1 MDQEVKFVYTLD
13 HSDVTNKAKDI
24 KQEIHQNAK
33 EVEKLGVTTDEFA
46 KTVNALM
53 SSFGKLTTAVDRNT
67 EAQKKTGEA
76 GKEAAEKE
84 KRGADAATQAIRR
97 TKEETDTLGGS
108 FGKLTKYAAGFFTLQ
123 AAQGF
128 IKKVFDARSEIQSLE
143 ASFETLVGDSGKAAE
158 LFGSIREFAVNTPME
173 MKDLASAAQTMMSFN
188 IPVEQVMENLKALGD
203 VSMGD
208 AQKFQSLSLAFSQMS
223 ATGKLMGQDLL
234 QMINA
239 GFNPLATMSEKTGKS
254 ISELKDEMSKGAI
267 SADMV
272 RQAFIDATSEG
283 GKFHG
288 MLEAQS
294 KTLRGQWSNL
304 QGAVSDALNSM
315 GEQSEGVMTT
325 AMEAATYLVKHWQE
339 VVKVLGVVA
348 ASYGTYK
355 AAVMAVTAVEKVQA
369 MSRLAHI
376 KGMTLMQ
383 LATDLLTKKTAALN
397 ATMLANP
404 YVLCATAIAGLVSA
418 LVLFTKHTNY
428 AEESQKKLNET
439 FAQTQAEIASEQ
451 KKIDDL
457 FDTLRK
463 AKKGTD
469 EYKTAKDNILS
480 QYGQYLNGLSS
491 EVSQLNNV
499 EAAYKA
505 VSRAARDAA
514 MARGMEAAM
523 QGAQDS
529 YNERY
534 SENYDK
540 IRAALAEEWGEDY
553 ATRTMRT
560 LQRELQV
567 NGRISDKNK
576 QALKNGFR
584 GTANYGNIETWVSS
598 LNNNE
603 RDFNESRRLARE
615 KFGNPESPEK
625 TVSDAK
631 AETKRTK
638 SVVEEEKKKA
648 QAELDSLTV
657 QEAAGK
663 KGAALRKKIASY
675 DEELKSYSASGDK
688 KAAAAA
694 TKADTDARRQAEE
707 AARKRQQQYDVRQKA
722 EERNAEQDAATQ
734 DAVKKA
740 WIAKIEDDGERERAE
755 EDEQHRLNKEA
766 IKKRADEMKKAR
778 LDAARAEWESV
789 NTDKTKVWADT
800 ETAKKG
806 LSAIA
811 LSKAEQEQIDAE
823 WAEEESRWR
832 RVLNGR
838 REAEEEAMRSYLK
851 QYGDYEQQRQAISEE
866 YDKKIR
872 DAKTEG
878 DRLMLSQQKDEELRQ
893 VDERFGL
900 ATQAMSDLFADASKK
915 SVGAIQQ
922 IIDKYDAL
930 VRYMEGH
937 KGTASRDDLLAL
949 GFTDEDIQRI
959 LRGDVSIKELT
970 DRLKALK
977 EELKQKSPYQSF
989 TANMDEAIK
998 KIKEAKTTA
1007 EKANAFGTLAASIQ
1021 DFLPAVKEFGSALSN
1036 IFGKDDSQFASAIDG
1051 LDGMMT
1057 AGQGVAQMMSG
1068 DIVGGAMAA
1077 VQGVSQVVDALD
1089 GMFGADYSS
1098 YNALVEQYDRL
1109 IGVWDTLIDR
1119 KSEYI
1124 DMSYG
1129 AETIRVG
1136 REALDLIEK
1145 QAEAYRTLGRER
1157 LNAGASAGSHSIG
1170 RRLSQNT
1177 DSDDWASIA
1186 QSLGWSEEYA
1196 KDFIGT
1202 SRMTGL
1208 FDLTA
1213 EQIRKLQEG
1222 NQVWWA
1228 KMDDDVRKYLESI
1241 IDNEEKWKATQA
1253 QIREQLTTTTE
1264 ENVFSG
1270 FLDDLYSLADGSE
1283 DVFDNI
1289 ADNWQQMVNKMVV
1302 NNLVG
1307 QKFQESLKGWYKNLS
1322 DAMKKR
1328 TESGDNATFKNELDR
1343 LQGEYSDY
1351 VRQAQE
1357 EIELF
1362 RNMGVIGSASASAQ
1376 EQSASV
1382 SAMERITTDQAEE
1395 IIGRLNAG
1403 QIIWQQHK
1411 DLSSQILLTL
1421 TSMNEIVSGGGRSL
1435 GEMVTLMQTA
1445 NGHLASIVSQNKK
1458 IYDDFGLKLDTLT
1471 NEIKNSYA

>member
-46 KTVNALM
+46 KTVNELM
-53 SSFGKLTTAVDRNT
+53 SAFGKLTTAVDKNT

-143 ASFETLVGDSGKAAE
+143 ASFDTLVGDSGKAAE

-203 VSMGD
+203 ISMGD
-208 AQKFQSLSLAFSQMS
+208 AQKFQSLTLAFSQMS
-223 ATGKLMGQDLL
+223 STGKLMGQDFQ
-234 QMINA
+234 QMVGA

-304 QGAVSDALNSM
+304 QGAVNDALNSM

-325 AMEAATYLVKHWQE
+325 AMEAATFLVKHWQE

-428 AEESQKKLNET
+428 AEESQKKLNES

-523 QGAQDS
+523 QGVQDS

-534 SENYDK
+534 SENYDN
-540 IRAALAEEWGEDY
+540 IREVLAKEWGEEY
-553 ATRTMRT
+553 ATKTMRT
-560 LQRELQV
+560 LQRELQL
-567 NGRISDKNK
+567 NGKISDKNK
-576 QALKNGFR
+576 QALKNAFYGKMTSGR
-584 GTANYGNIETWVSS
+584 LEKWITA
-598 LNNNE
+598 LNDNE
-603 RDFNESRRLARE
+603 RDFNNARNLARE
-615 KFGNPESPEK
+615 KFGNPEAPK
-625 TVSDAK
+625 TGSEAK

-648 QAELDSLTV
+648 AT
-657 QEAAGK
+657 
-663 KGAALRKKIASY
+663 
-675 DEELKSYSASGDK
+675 
-688 KAAAAA
+688 AA

-707 AARKRQQQYDVRQKA
+707 AARKRQQQYDVRQK
-722 EERNAEQDAATQ
+722 EEESNAAQDMATR
-734 DAVKKA
+734 DAVEKA

-766 IKKRADEMKKAR
+766 IRKRADEMKKAR
-778 LDAARAEWESV
+778 LEAARSEWESV

-806 LSAIA
+806 LSAIT
-811 LSKAEQEQIDAE
+811 LSKAEQAQIDAE

-838 REAEEEAMRSYLK
+838 REAEEEALRSYLK

-872 DAKTEG
+872 KAKTEG
-878 DRLMLSQQKDEELRQ
+878 DRLMLAQQKDEELRQ

-959 LRGDVSIKELT
+959 LLGDVSIKELT

-1136 REALDLIEK
+1136 QEALDLIEK

-1283 DVFDNI
+1283 DVFDDI
-1289 ADNWQQMVNKMVV
+1289 AENWQQMVNKMVV

-1307 QKFQESLKGWYKNLS
+1307 QKFQESLKGWYKALS

-1351 VRQAQE
+1351 VHQAQE

-1382 SAMERITTDQAEE
+1382 TAMERITTDQAEE

-1411 DLSSQILLTL
+1411 DLSSKILLTL
-1421 TSMNEIVSGGGRSL
+1421 TSMNELVSGSGRSL